1 MTIPTMIFVSAASAS
16 DDCAFHPEVAA
27 TCDGA
32 LAYDYGSTALGAGPE
47 YCQLTEDLV
56 HWCSTHFLC
65 DDFANQCPDFENFIK
80 GSLDFGDDYNHS
92 WSAGRCT
99 NNDGRVFDR
108 IAWQYSIDYPT
119 EQFAFFDPH
128 SGQLLGY
135 GGFDTGMSLRCCGDA
150 EDTDES
156 WVGEYIPYY
165 RVSTCEGH
173 DNLYW
178 RDQLG
183 LWPEAEHTA
192 DTAAPAAD
200 RGCRCATT
208 GPAAGWFVVPL
219 LTLTRWRRWSRAA
232 PCTSPAHGR
241 PVARPE
247 PV

>member
-1 MTIPTMIFVSAASAS
+1 MNLCLTLLQTAPADATEDGA
-16 DDCAFHPEVAA
+16 CTFHPEIAEA
-27 TCDGA
+27 CDGA
-32 LAYDYGSTALGAGPE
+32 LAYDYGPTAMGSGPE

-56 HWCSTHFLC
+56 SWCSRHFLC
-65 DDFANQCPDFENFIK
+65 EEYTQRCPDFESFVAN
-80 GSLDFGDDYNHS
+80 SLTIGDRSDNS

-99 NNDGRVFDR
+99 NAEGRVFDIITWR
-108 IAWQYSIDYPT
+108 FGWDYYT
-119 EQFAFFDPH
+119 QQQALFDPN
-128 SGQLLGY
+128 SGDLLGY
-135 GGFDTGMSLRCCGDA
+135 GGFDNASSTRCCGDD
-150 EDTDES
+150 ESPDES

-178 RDQLG
+178 RDKLG

-208 GPAAGWFVVPL
+208 GPGAGWFVVPL

-232 PCTSPAHGR
+232 PCTSPAKE
-241 PVARPE
+241 A
-247 PV
+247 